1 MKINQERLL
10 DTFVKLVSIDS
21 PSYQER
27 EMCEELKKRLL
38 ALGLSVEEDDT
49 AEKSGSN
56 CGNLIARLPG
66 TLDIPPVLYS
76 CHMDTVGPA

>member
-27 EMCEELKKRLL
+27 EMCEELKKQLL
-38 ALGLSVEEDDT
+38 AHSALRGCVRSYR
-49 AEKSGSN
+49 KS
-56 CGNLIARLPG
+56 LL
-66 TLDIPPVLYS
+66 
-76 CHMDTVGPA
+76 